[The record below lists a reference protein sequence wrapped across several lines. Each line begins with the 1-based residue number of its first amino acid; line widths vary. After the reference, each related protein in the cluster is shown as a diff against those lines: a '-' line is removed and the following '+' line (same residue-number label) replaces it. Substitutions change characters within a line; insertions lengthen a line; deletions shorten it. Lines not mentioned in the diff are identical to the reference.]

1 MKTWHER
8 KRNRAFWHD
17 YSKPGIYF
25 ITICTKDREHY
36 FGKISDKKM
45 ELSEIG
51 KIAQQCWEMIPSLYS
66 QIELDNYVVM
76 PNHLHGIIIIRNGTG
91 NRHTR
96 SEGKEGSEN
105 KGTGGASSL
114 QDTRD
119 RGTGGASSL
128 QDTRDRGTGGASSL
142 QEMERRLQRLPV
154 VIGSYKSI
162 VAKMAHK
169 NQRDSDLFFR
179 WQKSYYDHI
188 IRNKKSLNF
197 IRQYILNNSI
207 NWEEDLENPEYFS
220 CLSEE
225 ERKAKLENHYND
237 LFKFD

>member
-8 KRNRAFWHD
+8 KRNRALWHD

-51 KIAQQCWEMIPSLYS
+51 KIAQQCWEKIPALCS

-76 PNHLHGIIIIRNGTG
+76 PNHLHGIIIIKNGSR
-91 NRHTR
+91 NRHNR
-96 SEGKEGSEN
+96 GDGKECAEN
-105 KGTGGASSL
+105 K
-114 QDTRD
+114 
-119 RGTGGASSL
+119 
-128 QDTRDRGTGGASSL
+128 GTGGASSL

-154 VIGSYKSI
+154 VMGSYKSI
-162 VAKMAHK
+162 VTKMAHK
-169 NQRDSDLFFR
+169 NQKDSDLFFR

-197 IRQYILNNSI
+197 IRRYILNNPA

-225 ERKAKLENHYND
+225 ERKTRLENHYND
-237 LFKFD
+237 LFRFD